1 MYQSRYCCIVV
12 RCSAVLM
19 CPFKGLISMSVTDCC
34 QNLWLLPSHVVSD
47 VRLGIVFVVFI
58 CYFVTVFL
66 CLPQARVAGG
76 GGMFSCCPF
85 VRLFVH
91 PSVRA
96 SVMNTIL
103 KANELISIQIGT
115 TGAGFPRVLKSREF
129 WVFKIHDLKSPEIG
143 PWCWKSHE
151 KVLKLASSFLKNQ
164 VDESVSFKSNF
175 P

>member
-1 MYQSRYCCIVV
+1 VYQSRYCCIVV

-34 QNLWLLPSHVVSD
+34 QNLWLLQSHVVSD

-85 VRLFVH
+85 VRLFVR
-91 PSVRA
+91 PFARLLWTRYWKP
-96 SVMNTIL
+96 MNWFQYKL
-103 KANELISIQIGT
+103 VQLEQGSHGSWKVVN
-115 TGAGFPRVLKSREF
+115 FEF
-129 WVFKIHDLKSPEIG
+129 SKFMTW
-143 PWCWKSHE
+143 
-151 KVLKLASSFLKNQ
+151 KVLKLDRGAEKVMKKCWNWLVPFWKTKLMNQ
-164 VDESVSFKSNF
+164 
-175 P
+175 